1 MKKYAAVAVAMLL
14 SVCLCAT
21 ALAYTPGTYTA
32 SAQGNNGPV
41 TVTVTFDENAITDV
55 KVGQNAETVGIRE
68 TAFEQVPTA
77 IVAHQS
83 LGVDVAAGATNS
95 SNAIINAVADCVAQA
110 GGDAEALRAVEV
122 VAEEEVVLTDCET
135 DVLVIGAGGAGFSA
149 AVSAAQ
155 NGAKVILVEKL
166 AAVGGNTLRCGG
178 AFNTYDPEGQ
188 KDIPMTAALKEAVEE
203 VLAKENTSEEHAELK
218 AEVQAQ
224 WDAYLASG
232 SDKLFDSPEWHALQT
247 LDAGDYIGDVKMVRT
262 LTADALGTLHW
273 LTENGVVWTD
283 EVSTVVGALWNRSH
297 QTPNVSGADIITAL
311 QANAIAQG
319 VDLYLE
325 TKAEELIMEDGR
337 VTGAI
342 LTNAKGEK
350 VTVKA
355 SKGVIMATG
364 GFSANVEMRVKY
376 NGQWS
381 DIGETMKTNN
391 SEGATG
397 DGITMGLAAGANL
410 VGMEWIQLMPL
421 NPVSGGGIS
430 GYVNSSLYF
439 NKEGERFVAEDERRD
454 VLAAGALAQTDKL
467 FYILCDAE
475 EAALRGRTEQ
485 VLGYMVSAGMM
496 YTGNTIAEL
505 AQNCG
510 VPAEAL
516 EATVAKFNEAVAA
529 DTKDEFGRTTWESA
543 IDVGPFYACSFSP
556 CVHHTMGGLQIN
568 EKTEVLDVN
577 GNVIPGFYAAGE
589 VTGGIHGTN
598 RVGGNAVPDALCFG
612 KIAGEIAAAN

>member
-1 MKKYAAVAVAMLL
+1 MKRITALVLAAML
-14 SVCLCAT
+14 SVCLFTT

-188 KDIPMTAALKEAVEE
+188 KDIVMTAALKEAVEE
-203 VLAKENTSEEHAELK
+203 VLAKENTSDAHAELK

-247 LDAGDYIGDVKMVRT
+247 LDAGDYIGDVKMIRT
-262 LTADALGTLHW
+262 LTADALNTLHW

-342 LTNAKGEK
+342 LTNAKGDK

-612 KIAGEIAAAN
+612 KIAGANAAAN

>member
-1 MKKYAAVAVAMLL
+1 
-14 SVCLCAT
+14 
-21 ALAYTPGTYTA
+21 
-32 SAQGNNGPV
+32 
-41 TVTVTFDENAITDV
+41 
-55 KVGQNAETVGIRE
+55 
-68 TAFEQVPTA
+68 
-77 IVAHQS
+77 
-83 LGVDVAAGATNS
+83 
-95 SNAIINAVADCVAQA
+95 
-110 GGDAEALRAVEV
+110 
-122 VAEEEVVLTDCET
+122 
-135 DVLVIGAGGAGFSA
+135 
-149 AVSAAQ
+149 
-155 NGAKVILVEKL
+155 
-166 AAVGGNTLRCGG
+166 
-178 AFNTYDPEGQ
+178 
-188 KDIPMTAALKEAVEE
+188 
-203 VLAKENTSEEHAELK
+203 
-218 AEVQAQ
+218 
-224 WDAYLASG
+224 
-232 SDKLFDSPEWHALQT
+232 
-247 LDAGDYIGDVKMVRT
+247 MVRT
-262 LTADALGTLHW
+262 LTASTLDTLHW
-273 LTENGVVWTD
+273 LSDNGVVWTD

-297 QTPNVSGADIITAL
+297 QTPNGSGADIITAL
-311 QANAIAQG
+311 QDNAVAQG
-319 VDLYLE
+319 VELYLE

-355 SKGVIMATG
+355 NKGVVMATG

-467 FYILCDAE
+467 FFILCDAE

-505 AQNCG
+505 AENCG

-516 EATVAKFNEAVAA
+516 EATVAKFNESVAA

-543 IDVGPFYACSFSP
+543 IDVGPFYASSFSP

-568 EKTEVLDVN
+568 ENTEVLDVN

-612 KIAGEIAAAN
+612 KIAGANAAAN